1 MILKDIILKNIL
13 LKREILINCIQKNK
27 TKIIFFYK
35 KLKY

>member
-13 LKREILINCIQKNK
+13 LKRGIVINYNKKINKNN
-27 TKIIFFYK
+27 IFFIK